1 MKLADNKGYMFF
13 AKLLFDIVS
22 IIVPAIVAVC
32 IVFTF
37 CFRTAG
43 VDGSSMNPTLTNG
56 DRLIITAGIGKITNG
71 DIVVSSQPN
80 DLEKTL
86 IKRVIAVEGQTIDID
101 FNAGVVYVDGVA
113 LDEPYTAAPTRESLD
128 FDGPITIPRGYVFL
142 MGDNRN
148 RSTDSRSNQ
157 IGLIDRDYIMGKMIF
172 RFLPFGSFAVNN
184 Y

>member
-1 MKLADNKGYMFF
+1 MKLENNKVYMFF
-13 AKLLFDIVS
+13 AKLIFDIVS

-32 IVFTF
+32 LVFTF

-43 VDGSSMNPTLTNG
+43 VDGSSMNPTLINA
-56 DRLIITAGIGKITNG
+56 DRLIITAGIGSVTNG

-80 DLEKTL
+80 ILEKTL

-101 FNAGVVYVDGVA
+101 FEQGVVYVDGVA
-113 LDEPYTAAPTRESLD
+113 LDEPYIAAPTRERLD
-128 FDGPITIPRGYVFL
+128 FRGPVTIPEGYVFL

-157 IGLIDRDYIMGKMIF
+157 VGLIDENYIMGRVLF
-172 RFLPFGSFAVNN
+172 RFLPFGSFEVNN
-184 Y
+184 